1 MIALDEHPDHRVQ
14 ALAAA
19 RVGHKSTIEQTR
31 TARLLKISLLQWPD
45 GSTGKAPIPLRYG
58 GAHTHRLSGDWKLNP
73 QNWSTYTH
81 YEDHKETG
89 LLRRAHEAPPG
100 HKVVK
105 RDASQIEARVVSWV
119 SEQDDLTEAFRQKR
133 DVYCEFGTEVI
144 YKRPITKA
152 DTDERFI
159 CKGAILGCG
168 FGVGPDKFRSD
179 IAAKSYVV
187 LGKSIVL
194 DVTQAGNIVGSY
206 RTRYSK
212 IPAAWKVLQNIIPQ
226 LARDNSGIEF
236 GPVRFEKQAILLPN
250 GLRLFYHDLHFDKDR
265 DEWMFKYGK
274 TPKKLYGGKMFENI
288 VQALARIITMNAA
301 LKMRRLYPQV
311 QLGLAHQVHD
321 DLVFIVPDELVTEF
335 DQALAD
341 AMNNGPE
348 WSRGL
353 PLASEGGVGP
363 NYGEAK

>member
-1 MIALDEHPDHRVQ
+1 VAW
-14 ALAAA
+14 
-19 RVGHKSTIEQTR
+19 
-31 TARLLKISLLQWPD
+31 IS
-45 GSTGKAPIPLRYG
+45 G
-58 GAHTHRLSGDWKLNP
+58 
-73 QNWSTYTH
+73 
-81 YEDHKETG
+81 
-89 LLRRAHEAPPG
+89 
-100 HKVVK
+100 
-105 RDASQIEARVVSWV
+105 
-119 SEQDDLTEAFRQKR
+119 QDDLVEAFRQKR

-194 DVTQAGNIVGSY
+194 DVTQAGNIVGATAPATAS
-206 RTRYSK
+206 
-212 IPAAWKVLQNIIPQ
+212 IPAAWKTLQNIDPAYM
-226 LARDNSGIEF
+226 ARGENSGIEF
-236 GPVRFEKQAILLPN
+236 GPVVFEKQAILLPN
-250 GLRLFYHDLHFDKDR
+250 GLRLFYHDLHFDADR
-265 DEWMFKYGK
+265 QEWMFKYGK

-335 DQALAD
+335 DQALAW